1 MLLTKSIGKTS
12 DAGIEW
18 KVIAFF
24 YAEASSMEMARN
36 SLLSKNV
43 GGIGSSHSILS

>member
-1 MLLTKSIGKTS
+1 MLLTKSI

-18 KVIAFF
+18 KGKAIAFF